1 MRTHLRGRGTL
12 TLLIFNEKETI
23 VHAPAFP
30 SDDVATVTK
39 LASVKRQLRRL
50 QLALAAGGSEERD
63 FCL

>member
-39 LASVKRQLRRL
+39 LASRRPSN
-50 QLALAAGGSEERD
+50 GNRD
-63 FCL
+63 DCS